1 MSSAF
6 LITTF
11 VIVATPG
18 TGVIYTLGAALGRGH
33 RAAVVAA
40 LGCTL
45 GTLPHLVA
53 AITGLAAVLH
63 ASGVAFAV
71 LKYVGVAYLLYMAFT
86 MFRSGGGIALDASRP
101 RSDLRVIGDGV
112 LVNLLNPK
120 LTLFFF
126 AFLPQ
131 FVAADGSATLQML
144 RLSAVFVAVTFVV
157 FVAYGLLAATV
168 REHVLRRERVMTWV
182 SRMFGA
188 TLAALAGKLAFASRS

>member
-1 MSSAF
+1 MSAAF
-6 LITTF
+6 LLTTL

-33 RAAVVAA
+33 RAAIVAA
-40 LGCTL
+40 IGCTL
-45 GTLPHLVA
+45 GTLPHMVA

-63 ASGVAFAV
+63 ASGIAFEV
-71 LKYVGVAYLLYMAFT
+71 LKYFGVAYLLYMAYR
-86 MFRSGGGIALDASRP
+86 MFRAGQGFTIGSSAA
-101 RSDLRVIGDGV
+101 RSDWRVVVDGV

-131 FVAADGSATLQML
+131 FVGDGESAAAQML
-144 RLSAVFVAVTFVV
+144 KLSAVFVFVTFVV

-168 REHVLRRERVMTWV
+168 RDRIVQRPRVMRLMNRV
-182 SRMFGA
+182 FGA

>member
-1 MSSAF
+1 MNAAF

-53 AITGLAAVLH
+53 AITGLAALLH

-86 MFRSGGGIALDASRP
+86 MLRSGGGIALGASRP

-131 FVAADGSATLQML
+131 FVAAEGSPTLQML

-182 SRMFGA
+182 SRVFGA
-188 TLAALAGKLAFASRS
+188 TLAALAGKLAFATRS

>member
-182 SRMFGA
+182 SRVFGA

>member
-33 RAAVVAA
+33 RAAIVAA

-45 GTLPHLVA
+45 GTLPHIVA

-63 ASGVAFAV
+63 ASGVAFAL

-86 MFRSGGGIALDASRP
+86 MFRSGGGIALGASRQ
-101 RSDLRVIGDGV
+101 RSDMRVIGDGV

-168 REHVLRRERVMTWV
+168 REHVLRRERVMAWV
-182 SRMFGA
+182 SRVFGA

>member
-131 FVAADGSATLQML
+131 FVAADGPATLQML

-168 REHVLRRERVMTWV
+168 REHVLHRERVMAWV
-182 SRMFGA
+182 SRVFGA

>member
-168 REHVLRRERVMTWV
+168 REHVLRRERVMAWV
-182 SRMFGA
+182 SRVFGA

>member
-131 FVAADGSATLQML
+131 FVAADGPATLQML

-168 REHVLRRERVMTWV
+168 REHDLHRERVMAWV
-182 SRMFGA
+182 SRVFGA